1 MKGTVVM
8 KSFSA
13 FAFSMFLTAAIAA
26 PQVSNVSMSYD
37 GSGTA
42 KITYDLSGD
51 SGIVLL
57 DVKAGGNSIGDAKV
71 AQAVGDVN
79 RKIAPGEGKTIW
91 WSCSKESLGVDDAA
105 SLSAV
110 VTAYSLDNP
119 PEVLVLDLAN
129 TNGYMF
135 YKSLAALPDGGLAND
150 IYRTSKL
157 VMKKVPAKGVTFLCG
172 SSADNPASRYKPY
185 LASFTYDYYLGIYP
199 ITQGQQLLIDGQTH
213 SQFTSGE
220 DAVLRPVDKVK
231 WTEIRYWAD
240 WPNAEGVFSHD
251 HIKVTQNSF
260 LAKFRRFGL
269 PIDLPTSTEWEYA
282 CRAGKPTLFGN
293 GTDNE
298 AGMDRMGWYS
308 GNSGGTTHPVG
319 RKDPNDWGFYD
330 MHGNVWEWC
339 LDRYRH
345 EALGDRTTVRENYPG
360 EATYTSGYNNAY
372 LSNKV
377 QRGGSFGDSAVAC
390 ASHAFRNLGMDAG
403 PSSPNGYRI
412 CVRAVI
418 P

>member
-1 MKGTVVM
+1 MKGTIVM
-8 KSFSA
+8 KSFSI

-42 KITYDLSGD
+42 KITYDISGD
-51 SGIVLL
+51 PGIVLL
-57 DVKAGGNSIGDAKV
+57 DIKSGGNSIGDAKI
-71 AQAVGDVN
+71 AQTVGDVN
-79 RKIAPGEGKTIW
+79 RKISPGTGKTIW
-91 WSCSKESLGVDDAA
+91 WSCSKEQLGVDDAA

-129 TNGYMF
+129 TNSYMF
-135 YKSLAALPDGGLAND
+135 YKSLAALPDGGLKND

-172 SSADNPASRYKPY
+172 SSAENPAPKYKPY

-199 ITQGQQLLIDGQTH
+199 VTQGQQLLIDGQTH
-213 SQFTSGE
+213 SRFTSGE
-220 DAVLRPVDKVK
+220 DAALRPVDNYL
-231 WTEIRYWAD
+231 WGDIRNWKA
-240 WPNAEGVFSHD
+240 WPGEYSLITSAMGCS
-251 HIKVTQNSF
+251 IG
-260 LAKFRRFGL
+260 KFRRFGL
-269 PIDLPTSTEWEYA
+269 IIDLPTSTEWEYA

-308 GNSGGTTHPVG
+308 GNAGGTTHPVG

-330 MHGNVWEWC
+330 MHGNVFEWC
-339 LDRYRH
+339 LDKHRDF
-345 EALGDRTTVRENYPG
+345 ELEKRTETRVNYPG
-360 EATYTSGYNNAY
+360 ESGTSSSTQKT
-372 LSNKV
+372 L
-377 QRGGSFGDSAVAC
+377 RGGSRAKAWNEC
-390 ASHAFRNLGMDAG
+390 ASHTFFSAAWDDATFAKNY
-403 PSSPNGYRI
+403 SVGYRI
-412 CVRAVI
+412 CVKAVI

>member
-1 MKGTVVM
+1 MKGTIVM
-8 KSFSA
+8 KSFSV

-26 PQVSNVSMSYD
+26 PQVSNVSMSYE
-37 GSGTA
+37 GNGTA
-42 KITYDLSGD
+42 KITYDLSED

-57 DVKAGGNSIGDAKV
+57 DIKAGGNSIGDAKIV
-71 AQAVGDVN
+71 QAVGDVN
-79 RKIAPGEGKTIW
+79 RKLAPGEGKTIW
-91 WSCSKESLGVDDAA
+91 WSCSKESLGVDDTA

-172 SSADNPASRYKPY
+172 SSLENPAPKYKPY
-185 LASFTYDYYLGIYP
+185 LASFSYDYYLGIYP
-199 ITQGQQLLIDGQTH
+199 VTQGQQLLIDGQTH

-220 DAVLRPVDKVK
+220 DAALRPVDNYL
-231 WTEIRYWAD
+231 WGDIRNWKA
-240 WPNAEGVFSHD
+240 WPGEYSLITSTMGCS
-251 HIKVTQNSF
+251 IGK
-260 LAKFRRFGL
+260 LRRFGL
-269 PIDLPTSTEWEYA
+269 VIDLPTSTEWEYA
-282 CRAGKPTLFGN
+282 CRAGKWTRFGN
-293 GTDNE
+293 GTDDE
-298 AGMDRMGWYS
+298 TGMDRMGWYS

-319 RKDPNDWGFYD
+319 RKEPNDWGFYD
-330 MHGNVWEWC
+330 MHGNVFEWC
-339 LDRYRH
+339 LDKHRDFELEKRI
-345 EALGDRTTVRENYPG
+345 ETRVNYPG
-360 EATYTSGYNNAY
+360 ESTTSSATQKT
-372 LSNKV
+372 L
-377 QRGGSFGDSAVAC
+377 RGGSRAKAWNEC
-390 ASHAFRNLGMDAG
+390 ASHIFFSGAWDDA
-403 PSSPNGYRI
+403 SLKSISVGYRI